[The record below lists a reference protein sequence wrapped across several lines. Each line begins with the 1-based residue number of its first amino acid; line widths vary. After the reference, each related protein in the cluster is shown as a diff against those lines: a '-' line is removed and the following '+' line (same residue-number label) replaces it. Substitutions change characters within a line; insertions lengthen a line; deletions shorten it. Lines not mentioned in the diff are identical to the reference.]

1 MIRDSAH
8 CTPSTGSPIDVH
20 KVAETQQRKAR
31 LSIGAARNYVQF
43 TCGCLGTKKDGTKA
57 HTWEDQ
63 NGFLNTL
70 YVVTCQSIRYASTPH
85 ARADDRLSG
94 EGGTRW
100 WNTPASRCEVLNGW
114 RACNWRCAAR
124 LADGG
129 GRSGCWDGR
138 RRTRTKSSAVE
149 RTAMFGTAV
158 WQASE
163 ATCFTVSASSK
174 HDDARWWE
182 VELAID
188 QDPPSRMANSVIA
201 HAAALQ
207 RHLVAACAQ
216 DKSHPSR
223 TLAPLSHAHLHAAM
237 GKYTFTWEH
246 DADDVYVTGTFD
258 DWKKTVQLEKEGSV
272 FKKTV
277 ELPKDKTQYKFVVNG
292 NWCINESAPK
302 EDDGHGIVNNILLP
316 EDIVDEPVHT
326 LSSAAPESST
336 AALAGAVPKEKDL
349 EKSTSNESIPGAFPM
364 TPTPGTEQR
373 QFISPIPATSG
384 LGNPVKLAP
393 GEDVPAPSTL
403 TDNTVDST
411 VNLKGAPEEDGDA
424 KVSVAPIPATAGAGN
439 PIHLAPGEKVPDPST
454 LTANTISSTVKTDEA
469 SYNKSDSQAPQ
480 LPPVEFTPR
489 SEEPASGSMFGLP
502 PQTGSLVPE
511 SSLPMG
517 VDAKIEK
524 DTGVHIQSAAPL
536 SSTAALAG
544 QVPKEPR
551 GVPEVVSESQ
561 KEAGFAPEAAAN
573 AEAVQDKKEVE
584 QELKETVPKKTDAE
598 NDHAPVIEA
607 DKSTSVGE
615 SAAAVAGGVAAAATV
630 GAGLFTGAIY
640 AAKEKTAEAVG
651 LDKSASVGETASAV
665 GSTAVDSVGLDSS
678 KTATDNVY
686 LAKDK
691 ALDAAGLDKNATAT
705 DNAALAKDKAVAGVG
720 LDNSASATENAAL
733 AKDKAAGAVGLNGS
747 TIGSTAAG
755 DVPVVVAESQ
765 KEAHTS
771 PEAAANAEA
780 VNEKSQLEQD
790 HGESAPSVAVP
801 AVVSD
806 SQREAHASPE
816 AAANPTAVHD
826 KQEFESELLQ
836 SVSKTDESGEHAP
849 VIAVP
854 EVVAESQK
862 EAHAAPEATAN
873 AEAVAEKK
881 ELESEL
887 LSQVKKTN
895 ESGEPAPTLSAVTAS
910 TAPGASA
917 SAPKLSESSY
927 PLSTD
932 YQPASEE
939 EIKKSLSGTAEEP
952 STSTTD
958 GLNAPASA
966 PAQTEATKSA
976 AEPAVVDPATTS
988 KPAEPAASS
997 GETDKAS
1004 APTTEGL
1011 NAPASSA
1018 AQTDATK
1025 AAAEPAKEEKD
1036 GLFKPTTLEQKQPTV
1051 TTGTETGA
1059 TATSSQGLTAPET
1072 PQKDR
1077 KDSDV
1082 SPKGTPG
1089 SQSLA
1094 STSAAT
1100 DKKAKRRSFFGKLKD
1115 KLSGKH

>member
-1 MIRDSAH
+1 
-8 CTPSTGSPIDVH
+8 
-20 KVAETQQRKAR
+20 
-31 LSIGAARNYVQF
+31 
-43 TCGCLGTKKDGTKA
+43 
-57 HTWEDQ
+57 
-63 NGFLNTL
+63 
-70 YVVTCQSIRYASTPH
+70 
-85 ARADDRLSG
+85 
-94 EGGTRW
+94 
-100 WNTPASRCEVLNGW
+100 
-114 RACNWRCAAR
+114 
-124 LADGG
+124 
-129 GRSGCWDGR
+129 
-138 RRTRTKSSAVE
+138 
-149 RTAMFGTAV
+149 
-158 WQASE
+158 
-163 ATCFTVSASSK
+163 
-174 HDDARWWE
+174 
-182 VELAID
+182 
-188 QDPPSRMANSVIA
+188 
-201 HAAALQ
+201 
-207 RHLVAACAQ
+207 
-216 DKSHPSR
+216 
-223 TLAPLSHAHLHAAM
+223 
-237 GKYTFTWEH
+237 
-246 DADDVYVTGTFD
+246 
-258 DWKKTVQLEKEGSV
+258 
-272 FKKTV
+272 
-277 ELPKDKTQYKFVVNG
+277 
-292 NWCINESAPK
+292 
-302 EDDGHGIVNNILLP
+302 
-316 EDIVDEPVHT
+316 
-326 LSSAAPESST
+326 
-336 AALAGAVPKEKDL
+336 
-349 EKSTSNESIPGAFPM
+349 M

-373 QFISPIPATSG
+373 QFIAPIPATAG

-393 GEDVPAPSTL
+393 GEDVPAASTL

-411 VNLKGAPEEDGDA
+411 VNLKGAPEEADDA

-439 PIHLAPGEKVPDPST
+439 PIHLAPGEKVPHPST
-454 LTANTISSTVKTDEA
+454 LTANTIGSTVTTDEA

-489 SEEPASGSMFGLP
+489 SEEPTSGSMFGLP
-502 PQTGSLVPE
+502 PQSDNLIPE

-524 DTGVHIQSAAPL
+524 DTGIHIQSAAPL

-584 QELKETVPKKTDAE
+584 QELKETVPKVTEAE

-607 DKSTSVGE
+607 DKSVGIGE
-615 SAAAVAGGVAAAATV
+615 SAGAIAGGVAAAATV

-651 LDKSASVGETASAV
+651 LDKNATVGETASAV
-665 GSTAVDSVGLDSS
+665 GGTAVNSVGLDSS
-678 KTATDNVY
+678 KTATENVY

-691 ALDAAGLDKNATAT
+691 TLDAAGLDKNATAT
-705 DNAALAKDKAVAGVG
+705 DNAVLAKDKAVAGVG
-720 LDNSASATENAAL
+720 LDNSASATENAVL
-733 AKDKAAGAVGLNGS
+733 AKDKAAEAVGLNGS
-747 TIGSTAAG
+747 TVGSTAAG
-755 DVPVVVAESQ
+755 DVPVIVAESQ
-765 KEAHTS
+765 KAAHAS

-780 VNEKSQLEQD
+780 VNEKSQLEQELLSQVPKSQD

-806 SQREAHASPE
+806 SQHEAHASPE
-816 AAANPTAVHD
+816 ASANPVAVHD
-826 KQEFESELLQ
+826 KKEFESELLK
-836 SVSKTDESGEHAP
+836 SVSKTEESGEHAP
-849 VIAVP
+849 VIAAASAAPTSGSASELPVRAVP
-854 EVVAESQK
+854 DVVAESQK

-881 ELESEL
+881 ETESEL

-895 ESGEPAPTLSAVTAS
+895 ESGEPAPTLSAATAT
-910 TAPGASA
+910 TAPGTST
-917 SAPKLSESSY
+917 SAPKVSETSY

-932 YQPASEE
+932 YKPASEQ
-939 EIKKSLSGTAEEP
+939 EIKKSLSATADEP
-952 STSTTD
+952 STSTTG

-966 PAQTEATKSA
+966 PAQTEATKA
-976 AEPAVVDPATTS
+976 VAEPAVVAPTTAS
-988 KPAEPAASS
+988 KVAEPLVSSSETNKAA
-997 GETDKAS
+997 

-1025 AAAEPAKEEKD
+1025 AAAEPAKDGKD
-1036 GLFKPTTLEQKQPTV
+1036 NLFKPTTLEQKQPTV
-1051 TTGTETGA
+1051 TTGTETGE